1 MRIPQKREYLRMKK
15 TRSIFALLLALLMTV
30 ICAVPAFSASEDPEA
45 QALANNRHSIGL
57 TGVHNAR
64 ELGGYATQDGRHVKF
79 GKLIRTAK
87 LSDANEDD
95 INRLANV
102 YHVKKDIDFRTDAE
116 CTIHP
121 DKDIP
126 GCTYYHYSALGT
138 GIPQY
143 DLNKKEDQ
151 EALAAYA
158 KSIASLDKDGDLVDH
173 YYKDMYKSLYT
184 TEEGLNAYRNFFQQ
198 LLDANGET
206 VLWHC
211 TSGKDRTGVTG
222 ALMLYALGA
231 DLDTIKEDYLYTNE
245 QNALYRRSV
254 LDRMRAKNAS
264 DIRVEEIRVLESVDW
279 AYISSFLS
287 EIERAYG
294 SIDDFIEK
302 RMGLDSAKL
311 EILRAKYTE

>member
-1 MRIPQKREYLRMKK
+1 MNNSERIIPLQ
-15 TRSIFALLLALLMTV
+15 
-30 ICAVPAFSASEDPEA
+30 
-45 QALANNRHSIGL
+45 
-57 TGVHNAR
+57 GVLNAR
-64 ELGGYATQDGRHVKF
+64 ELGGIALKNGRRVKH
-79 GKLIRTAK
+79 GKIIRTGR
-87 LSDANEDD
+87 LSGLTAEDVHTLHD
-95 INRLANV
+95 VWHVTRIVDLRNNRETAE
-102 YHVKKDIDFRTDAE
+102 YPDMDIDGVVYQQIA
-116 CTIHP
+116 I
-121 DKDIP
+121 IP
-126 GCTYYHYSALGT
+126 GEKE
-138 GIPQY
+138 GISR
-143 DLNKKEDQ
+143 EDHGMDPIDRAIIRA
-151 EALAAYA
+151 ENLAKGGGAKGLLEGMYA
-158 KSIASLDKDGDLVDH
+158 QMAADEYCLDRIKDFFDMMLDH
-173 YYKDMYKSLYT
+173 DD
-184 TEEGLNAYRNFFQQ
+184 GAFI
-198 LLDANGET
+198 
-206 VLWHC
+206 WHC

-311 EILRAKYTE
+311 EILRTKYTE

>member
-1 MRIPQKREYLRMKK
+1 MKK

-211 TSGKDRTGVTG
+211 TSGKDRAGNAAMLLLMALGVDKETAIQDFLNTNYYYKEDMEKTYNIVYKVTG
-222 ALMLYALGA
+222 NEKTAA
-231 DLDTIKEDYLYTNE
+231 DFASNAGVKREWIETSFDTIE
-245 QNALYRRSV
+245 
-254 LDRMRAKNAS
+254 KNYG
-264 DIRVEEIRVLESVDW
+264 SVDN
-279 AYISSFLS
+279 FLH
-287 EIERAYG
+287 
-294 SIDDFIEK
+294 K
-302 RMGLDSAKL
+302 GLGLTDQDL
-311 EILRAKYTE
+311 QQLRNAYTE